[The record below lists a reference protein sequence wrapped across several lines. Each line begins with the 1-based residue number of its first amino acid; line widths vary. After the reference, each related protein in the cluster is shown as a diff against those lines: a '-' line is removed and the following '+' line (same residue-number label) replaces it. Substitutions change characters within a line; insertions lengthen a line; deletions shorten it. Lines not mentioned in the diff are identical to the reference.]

1 MKQTSTVIEHSKP
14 DNIDARSVHLHHLP
28 YHEVSNLIKN
38 SRKEAGI
45 TQDQLARK
53 IGTSKSYISKIE
65 SGNADI
71 QLSTLFRIFETGFGR
86 KLIFNLI

>member
-1 MKQTSTVIEHSKP
+1 MSDTATLINPLHYQPLNNQADTV
-14 DNIDARSVHLHHLP
+14 LP
-28 YHEVSNLIKN
+28 FHEIGSLIRN

-45 TQDQLARK
+45 TQDQLAKK

-71 QLSTLFRIFETGFGR
+71 QLSTLMRIFETGFGR